1 MKLKRIQH
9 ACILVAV
16 FAVTFLT
23 VAGVTAQQSAPS
35 PYDLIAAVNSL
46 RAQFGV
52 GGLSANAALMNAA
65 QAHSAYQAA
74 IGTWSHTGSG
84 GTDETARAIAAGYGS
99 GGSVSCDEAVAVGN
113 LNNTVNDIV
122 FSFWSDYT
130 HRDLVLT
137 NNRYVDI
144 GAGVVEKNGLVYY
157 TVDVCVSGSSSI
169 NQPDQSASTPAAPL
183 NAATVD
189 LTQQIVGVITSTP
202 GDDGAVYHVVQPGQ
216 APWSI
221 ANAYGLTIARLAEM
235 NNLSTDN
242 PVLFPD
248 QKLVIMPSFTPS
260 MTPTITNTPPAP
272 TRTMAPT
279 STPRPPTVTP
289 TPQPTATLTPRS
301 LLPDLPDLDS
311 MNLRLAGYIL
321 IGICV
326 VGLAAVL
333 ITTFR
338 SR

>member
-1 MKLKRIQH
+1 MQLKSVQRILIFL
-9 ACILVAV
+9 AALAAV
-16 FAVTFLT
+16 LLPAVS
-23 VAGVTAQQSAPS
+23 VTAQQSAPS
-35 PYDLIAAVNSL
+35 PYDLISAVNSL
-46 RAQFGV
+46 RAQSGV
-52 GGLSANAALMNAA
+52 AGLNANGALMNAA

-99 GGSVSCDEAVAVGN
+99 GGSVSCDEAVAVGS

-137 NNRYVDI
+137 NSRYVDI
-144 GAGVVEKNGLVYY
+144 GAGVYEQDGLVYY
-157 TVDVCVSGSSSI
+157 TVDVCVSGSSPGNPPGS
-169 NQPDQSASTPAAPL
+169 SASTPAAPL
-183 NAATVD
+183 NAVTVD

-202 GDDGAVYHVVQPGQ
+202 GNDGAVVHVVQPGQ

-221 ANAYGLTIARLAEM
+221 ADAYGLTIALLAEM
-235 NNLSTDN
+235 NNLPTDN
-242 PVLFPD
+242 LVLFPD
-248 QKLVIMPSFTPS
+248 QKLVIKPSFTPS
-260 MTPTITNTPPAP
+260 MTPTITNTPPPP
-272 TRTMAPT
+272 TRTMAPS
-279 STPRPPTVTP
+279 STPRPPTATTTLQPSATP
-289 TPQPTATLTPRS
+289 TQRS
-301 LLPDLPDLDS
+301 LLPELPDLDNI
-311 MNLRLAGYIL
+311 NLRLAGYVL

-326 VGLAAVL
+326 LGLSAVL

>member
-1 MKLKRIQH
+1 MQLKRIQR
-9 ACILVAV
+9 ALILLA
-16 FAVTFLT
+16 AL
-23 VAGVTAQQSAPS
+23 AAILLPSLRVTAQQSIPS

-46 RAQFGV
+46 RAQSGV
-52 GGLSANAALMNAA
+52 AGLSANGALINAA

-74 IGTWSHTGSG
+74 IGTWSHTGTG

-137 NNRYVDI
+137 NSRYVDI
-144 GAGVVEKNGLVYY
+144 GAGVYEQDGLVYY
-157 TVDVCVSGSSSI
+157 TVDVCVSGSSPG
-169 NQPDQSASTPAAPL
+169 NPPGRSASTPAPPLTAP
-183 NAATVD
+183 TVD

-202 GDDGAVYHVVQPGQ
+202 GNDGAVVHVVQPGQ

-221 ANAYGLTIARLAEM
+221 ADAYGLTIALLAEM
-235 NNLSTDN
+235 NNLPTDN
-242 PVLFPD
+242 LVLFPD
-248 QKLVIMPSFTPS
+248 QKLVIKPSFTPS
-260 MTPTITNTPPAP
+260 MTPTITHTPPPP
-272 TRTMAPT
+272 TRTLAPT
-279 STPRPPTVTP
+279 STPRPPTATT
-289 TPQPTATLTPRS
+289 TPQPTATPTQRS
-301 LLPDLPDLDS
+301 FLPDLPDLNNI
-311 MNLRLAGYIL
+311 NLRLAGYVL

-326 VGLAAVL
+326 LGLSAVL

>member
-1 MKLKRIQH
+1 MQLRRSYPVLIV
-9 ACILVAV
+9 LAV
-16 FAVTFLT
+16 LAAVLLT
-23 VAGVTAQQSAPS
+23 VVSATAQQSAPS

-46 RAQFGV
+46 RAQSGV
-52 GGLSANAALMNAA
+52 AGLATNAALMNSA

-99 GGSVSCDEAVAVGN
+99 GGSVSCDEAVAVAN
-113 LNNTVNDIV
+113 LNSTVNDIV

-130 HRDLVLT
+130 HRDLVLI
-137 NNRYVDI
+137 NSRYVDI
-144 GAGVVEKNGLVYY
+144 GAGVYEQGGLVYY
-157 TVDVCVSGSSSI
+157 TVDVCVSGSSPVTRPGV
-169 NQPDQSASTPAAPL
+169 NASTPAAPL
-183 NAATVD
+183 TAPTID

-202 GDDGAVYHVVQPGQ
+202 GDDGSVYHVVQPGQ
-216 APWSI
+216 SPWGI
-221 ANAYGLTIARLAEM
+221 AEAYGLTIPLLAEM
-235 NNLSTDN
+235 NNLPTGN

-248 QKLVIMPSFTPS
+248 QKLVIRPSFTPS

-272 TRTMAPT
+272 TRTMAPS
-279 STPRPPTVTP
+279 STPRPPTLTA
-289 TPQPTATLTPRS
+289 TPQPTATPTPRP
-301 LLPDLPDLDS
+301 LLPRLPELGGS
-311 MNLRLAGYIL
+311 SGSILGIVL

-326 VGLAAVL
+326 IGLAAVL